1 MIKKKKILVIV
12 IVLGVLLVVLVS
24 LSFGSSSSVIEL
36 LKGLLAYVLKHWGV
50 VTFLFSGIGV
60 VVITVIFKK
69 LRDRKIEKEKLEL
82 RKKEIKLKEDDVELK
97 KREIAL
103 KEQEIAQTREIEEQ
117 RRKDEREPAKESFK
131 RGLNKFVSC
140 WEDGKESLLERS
152 QKREKELK
160 DKLFDIGKELK
171 KEVKEN
177 KKLLPQPIVGE
188 AEDIAGGIINLSNKI
203 RPAVETRQIQTQEY
217 KEGEK
222 LIEKAKELIEELQQD
237 VGDDKK

>member
-1 MIKKKKILVIV
+1 MEKEEKIKKVKDTIRDFIHV
-12 IVLGVLLVVLVS
+12 
-24 LSFGSSSSVIEL
+24 LSFIQWLTSIIWGSGITIIVRWILMPEISL
-36 LKGLLAYVLKHWGV
+36 LGSIILGLLLIIAIAI
-50 VTFLFSGIGV
+50 FM
-60 VVITVIFKK
+60 VIANMLI
-69 LRDRKIEKEKLEL
+69 
-82 RKKEIKLKEDDVELK
+82 LK
-97 KREIAL
+97 KR
-103 KEQEIAQTREIEEQ
+103 EIAQTREIEEQ
-117 RRKDEREPAKESFK
+117 RRKDEREPVKESFK

-177 KKLLPQPIVGE
+177 KKLLPQPIVGK

-203 RPAVETRQIQTQEY
+203 RPAVETRRIQTQEY
-217 KEGEK
+217 KVGEK

>member
-24 LSFGSSSSVIEL
+24 LSVGSSSSVIEL
-36 LKGLLAYVLKHWGV
+36 LKGFLAYVLKHWGI

-103 KEQEIAQTREIEEQ
+103 KEQEIAQTRDIEEQ
-117 RRKDEREPAKESFK
+117 RRKDEREPAKELLKS
-131 RGLNKFVSC
+131 RLNKFITH
-140 WEDGKESLLERS
+140 WEEDKESILERS
-152 QKREKELK
+152 QKREEELK
-160 DKLFDIGKELK
+160 NNLFEIGNELK
-171 KEVKEN
+171 KKVDEKEN
-177 KKLLPQPIVGE
+177 LLPQTIVE
-188 AEDIAGGIINLSNKI
+188 KAEDIAEGIINLSNKL
-203 RPAVETRQIQTQEY
+203 RPAVETRRIQMQEY

-222 LIEKAKELIEELQQD
+222 LAERAKELIKEIEKL
-237 VGDDKK
+237 